1 MSWPDG
7 VPSVEADV
15 REVAMRRFGLVAHA
29 VAASVMMLMAASLIG
44 LMSPA
49 PAEAAAPAGARLV
62 GGPVIRGPAISGPVI
77 GGPVIGGPVIGGP
90 VIGAPI
96 IGAPVIGAPVTPTA
110 APSCPTLAEWNSET
124 HDGSHPG
131 PVPNV
136 MGMTRANAVAALAQG
151 GFDTEATPSDAAAVW
166 TVTDQ
171 TPTSGELADC
181 GSTVA
186 IDLEAPTVEVPDVVG
201 DPLDQAEQKVRD
213 QGLVSSV
220 AQGEAAD
227 PRVVASQDPAAG
239 TRVPKGSTVTLRLRP
254 PTPVSP
260 TPVRVTVP
268 DLSGLSASAARR
280 RVQERG
286 LTLVI
291 GSGGSGSVNEQDPAA
306 GSLVERGSSVTVTL
320 TPITGPTDP
329 ASPDVTPTDTD
340 ESPEAGSIDPVGTD
354 SSSTP
359 LPIWLVAAL
368 VAAAVLVWALRRARR
383 TPATSATSATSVM
396 PAMPMPTTSATPP
409 TPSVVCVPY
418 ADLSPYL
425 ELREPAPSLSLDF
438 VCHHDQGRQEIREI
452 VR

>member
-1 MSWPDG
+1 
-7 VPSVEADV
+7 
-15 REVAMRRFGLVAHA
+15 MRRFGLVAYT
-29 VAASVMMLMAASLIG
+29 VAASVMVLMAASLFGLARPAMAANQIG

-49 PAEAAAPAGARLV
+49 SAGAAAPT
-62 GGPVIRGPAISGPVI
+62 SEPVI
-77 GGPVIGGPVIGGP
+77 GG
-90 VIGAPI
+90 A
-96 IGAPVIGAPVTPTA
+96 VTPTA
-110 APSCPTLAEWNSET
+110 AASCPTLAEWKSET
-124 HDGSHPG
+124 HDGTHPA

-136 MGMTRANAVAALAQG
+136 MGMTRTNAVAALAQS
-151 GFDTEATPSDAAAVW
+151 GFDTEATPSDAAADW

-171 TPTSGELADC
+171 TPTSEELANC
-181 GSTVA
+181 GSTVT

-201 DPLDQAEQKVRD
+201 DPLDQAEQEVRD

-280 RVQERG
+280 RVQEQG

-291 GSGGSGSVNEQDPAA
+291 GSGDSGSVSEQDPAA
-306 GSLVERGSSVTVTL
+306 DSLVDRGSSVTVTL
-320 TPITGPTDP
+320 TPVTGPTDP

-340 ESPEAGSIDPVGTD
+340 ESPEANAIDPVGTG

-383 TPATSATSATSVM
+383 TPATSATIEM
-396 PAMPMPTTSATPP
+396 PATPP

-438 VCHHDQGRQEIREI
+438 VCHHDQGHQEIREI